1 MLETLAHKI
10 ALVTGAT
17 SGIGL
22 ATAELLAEQ
31 HCHLILLGRRTER
44 LNALQERLQASY
56 PIKVLTI
63 VADVRKQTAL
73 ESMLQGLSPEWK
85 DIDILINNAGLA
97 KGSDPLYAAK
107 TENWDTMIDT
117 NIKGLLYVTHA
128 ILPSMVQRQSGH
140 IVNVGSIAG
149 QEYYP
154 NGNVYSATKHAVR
167 AISKSLRLDLHGKG
181 IRVTEI
187 DPGAVATE
195 FSQVR
200 WEDKP
205 RADAFY
211 NSFKPLES
219 VDVARSI
226 LFALMQPSYVNISEI
241 TIMPTVQA
249 SCNHLLRVE

>member
-31 HCHLILLGRRTER
+31 HCHVILLARRSDKLR
-44 LNALQERLQASY
+44 ALEKRLQASY
-56 PIKVLTI
+56 PIKTLTI
-63 VADVRKQTAL
+63 TADVRDQNAL
-73 ESMLQGLSPEWK
+73 EKAIQDLAPEWK

-117 NIKGLLYVTHA
+117 NIKGLLYVTNS
-128 ILPSMVQRQSGH
+128 ILPAMVKRQSGH
-140 IVNVGSIAG
+140 IVNLGSIAG

-167 AISKSLRLDLHGKG
+167 AISKSLRLDLQGKG

-200 WEDKP
+200 WDDKP
-205 RADAFY
+205 RAEAFY
-211 NSFKPLES
+211 NSFKPLAA

-226 LFALMQPSYVNISEI
+226 VFALMQPAYVNISEI

-249 SCNHLLRVE
+249 SCNHLLRQE

>member
-31 HCHLILLGRRTER
+31 HCHLILLGRRSER
-44 LNALQERLQASY
+44 LKALKERLQATY
-56 PIKVLTI
+56 PIKVLAIT
-63 VADVRKQTAL
+63 ADVRQQNTLDEAL
-73 ESMLQGLSPEWK
+73 KSLPSEWK

-97 KGSDPLYAAK
+97 KGSDPLFAAK
-107 TENWDTMIDT
+107 TENWDIMIDT

-128 ILPSMVQRQSGH
+128 ILPTMVKRQSGH
-140 IVNVGSIAG
+140 IINVGSIAG

-200 WEDKP
+200 WDDTQ
-205 RADAFY
+205 RAEAFY
-211 NSFKPLES
+211 NSFKPLEA
-219 VDVARSI
+219 VDIARSI
-226 LFALMQPSYVNISEI
+226 LFALTQPSYVNISEI

-249 SCNHLLRVE
+249 SCNHLLRKE